1 MSDIFYNTTFLD
13 RCRSPVERTRR
24 CRTRD
29 GGYIVYIP
37 HSQDRI
43 KVAGREGLFIVMS
56 VDYARERVN
65 IRSLSRVSAVTMH
78 VPFWELLPVD

>member
-1 MSDIFYNTTFLD
+1 MSDIFYDTTFLD
-13 RCRSPVERTRR
+13 RYRSSVEKARR
-24 CRTRD
+24 SRIGN

-37 HSQDRI
+37 NSQDRI
-43 KVAGREGLFIVMS
+43 KVAGREGLFVVMS